1 MMCCLVQPIGQI
13 FLKGYGFLSFA
24 KNVDE
29 DIGKN
34 LSGKYRKKLFDHTKQ
49 STTDSLDTVS
59 KRVIHKKKKK
69 KQRQLVVWLVIEL
82 LLKLQKYQKGQ
93 NNSETVTNEH
103 DKEIP
108 KERQKTIDDL
118 RLI

>member
-69 KQRQLVVWLVIEL
+69 KAETTGGLIGNRIVI
-82 LLKLQKYQKGQ
+82 KITKISKR
-93 NNSETVTNEH
+93 SE
-103 DKEIP
+103 
-108 KERQKTIDDL
+108 
-118 RLI
+118 